1 VNQIPLSGI
10 QEITDQISN
19 KFIDTQLELIWNFIL
34 FQNKKKLLA
43 INKIKSNLMRS
54 FSGIF

>member
-43 INKIKSNLMRS
+43 IN
-54 FSGIF
+54 